1 MLHVQFLPFEK
12 ARCDWGV
19 AKENVQLSN
28 PNKAVVLEFLAVL
41 TLLVNLALRCFAP
54 STLP

>member
-1 MLHVQFLPFEK
+1 MLHVQVFFFEK
-12 ARCDWGV
+12 VRCDWGV

>member
-12 ARCDWGV
+12 ARSDWGV

-28 PNKAVVLEFLAVL
+28 PNKALVLEFLAVL
-41 TLLVNLALRCFAP
+41 TLADNSALRGFAP